1 LPSALHAVVAGSLA
15 ATGAELVGAAV
26 VAEGDALDAEGDGDA
41 LVDPVAAPE
50 VAALDA

>member
-15 ATGAELVGAAV
+15 ATGAELVGTAV
-26 VAEGDALDAEGDGDA
+26 VAEGDARDV
-41 LVDPVAAPE
+41 LVDPGAAPE